1 MNKSVGRAVS
11 RLPCRLIQNR
21 KESKAMNIQINRW
34 KILIASTIINICV
47 GAIYAFSIF
56 AMPLTNVFHVTMPE
70 IMLAFTINAAI
81 SPIPMI
87 LGGKLVDKG
96 GAKTAIILGGS
107 MFGLGFI
114 LSGLA
119 TAPWMLYI
127 TYGVITGLGQGIVY
141 SATIGNS
148 VKLFPD
154 KRGLAA
160 GIVTAG
166 YGGGTIVI
174 APIANS
180 IITSNGVQ
188 FALITLGIAF
198 LVVIL
203 SCSFLVKACPA
214 GFIPAGWAPPAAA
227 GPNKGGINIPW
238 NEMIKKP
245 IFYVI
250 ASLFLIGA
258 LSGMMVTSNA
268 SVIGQTMFGLTPATA
283 ALFVSLYS
291 LSNCTGRVFWGAIS
305 DKIGRTKCLMM
316 IYIVIAAMMLTIAL
330 STSVAGFA
338 VAIVGIGLCFGGTMG
353 IFPSIV
359 GEKFG
364 MKYYGVNYGVT
375 FIGYSGAAF
384 FGPRIANTVAAA
396 NGGQFTNAFYIALVI
411 SLVGFALTF
420 MFQAMD
426 KKKQTSTTTSKV
438 A

>member
-1 MNKSVGRAVS
+1 MNVE
-11 RLPCRLIQNR
+11 L
-21 KESKAMNIQINRW
+21 NRW
-34 KILIASTIINICV
+34 RILIASTLINICV

-56 AMPLTNVFHVTMPE
+56 ALPLTKVFDATMPE
-70 IMLAFTINAAI
+70 IMMAFTINAAI

-96 GAKTAIILGGS
+96 GAKIAILLGGS

-114 LSGLA
+114 LTGLA

-174 APIANS
+174 APIANAL
-180 IITSNGVQ
+180 IVSNGVQ
-188 FALITLGIAF
+188 AALITLGI
-198 LVVIL
+198 
-203 SCSFLVKACPA
+203 SFLVIILGCSLLVKPCPV
-214 GFIPAGWAPPAAA
+214 GYLPQGWTPPAAST
-227 GPNKGGINIPW
+227 NKGGINIPW

-245 IFYVI
+245 LFYVI

-268 SVIGQTMFGLTPATA
+268 SIIGQTMFGLSAATA

-291 LSNCTGRVFWGAIS
+291 LSNCLGRVFWGAVS
-305 DKIGRTKCLMM
+305 DKIGRTKCLMI

-330 STSVAGFA
+330 AHSVAGFA
-338 VAIVGIGLCFGGTMG
+338 VAIIGIGLCFGGTMG

-384 FGPRIANTVAAA
+384 FGPRIANGVAAA
-396 NGGQFTNAFYIALVI
+396 NNGMFTNAFYIALVI

-420 MFQAMD
+420 IFKAMEN
-426 KKKQTSTTTSKV
+426 KPMTTNHTK
-438 A
+438 AA

>member
-1 MNKSVGRAVS
+1 MNVK
-11 RLPCRLIQNR
+11 L
-21 KESKAMNIQINRW
+21 NRW
-34 KILIASTIINICV
+34 RILIASTIINICV

-56 AMPLTNVFHVTMPE
+56 ALPLTKVFNVTMPD
-70 IMLAFTINAAI
+70 IMMAFTINAAI

-96 GAKTAIILGGS
+96 GAKKAIFIGGA

-127 TYGVITGLGQGIVY
+127 TYGVITGIGQGIVY

-166 YGGGTIVI
+166 YGGGSIVI
-174 APIANS
+174 APIANALIS
-180 IITSNGVQ
+180 GYGVQ
-188 FALITLGIAF
+188 PALIMLGAAF
-198 LVVIL
+198 LAVIL
-203 SCSFLVKACPA
+203 SLALLVKASPA
-214 GFIPAGWAPPAAA
+214 GYIPEGWTPPAAA
-227 GPNKGGINIPW
+227 ASKGGVNIEW
-238 NEMIKKP
+238 HEMIKKP
-245 IFYVI
+245 LFYVI
-250 ASLFLIGA
+250 ACLFLIGA
-258 LSGMMVTSNA
+258 LSGMMVTANA
-268 SVIGQTMFGLTPATA
+268 SVIGQKMFGLSAAAA
-283 ALFVSLYS
+283 ALYVSLYS
-291 LSNCTGRVFWGAIS
+291 LSNCIGRVFWGAVS
-305 DKIGRTKCLMM
+305 DKIGRVKCLLI
-316 IYIVIAAMMLTIAL
+316 IYLVIAGMMLTIAL
-330 STSVAGFA
+330 STTIAGFA

-384 FGPRIANTVAAA
+384 FGPRIAGKVAAA
-396 NGGQFTNAFYIALVI
+396 NDGMFTNAFYIALVI

-420 MFQAMD
+420 VFKAME
-426 KKKQTSTTTSKV
+426 KQQPKPEATK
-438 A
+438 AA

>member
-1 MNKSVGRAVS
+1 MNVK
-11 RLPCRLIQNR
+11 L
-21 KESKAMNIQINRW
+21 NRW
-34 KILIASTIINICV
+34 RILIASTIINICV

-56 AMPLTNVFHVTMPE
+56 ALPLTKVFNVTMPD
-70 IMLAFTINAAI
+70 IMMAFTINAAI

-96 GAKTAIILGGS
+96 GAKKAIFIGGA

-127 TYGVITGLGQGIVY
+127 TYGVITGIGQGIVY

-174 APIANS
+174 APIANVLIS
-180 IITSNGVQ
+180 GNGVQ
-188 FALITLGIAF
+188 SALIMLGAAF

-203 SCSFLVKACPA
+203 SLALLVKASPA
-214 GFIPAGWAPPAAA
+214 GYIPEGWTPPAAA
-227 GPNKGGINIPW
+227 ASKGGVNVEW
-238 NEMIKKP
+238 HEMIKKP
-245 IFYVI
+245 LFYVI
-250 ASLFLIGA
+250 ACLFLIGA
-258 LSGMMVTSNA
+258 LSGMMVTANA
-268 SVIGQTMFGLTPATA
+268 SVIGQKMFGLSAAAA
-283 ALFVSLYS
+283 ALYVSLYS
-291 LSNCTGRVFWGAIS
+291 LSNCIGRVFWGAVS
-305 DKIGRTKCLMM
+305 DKIGRVKCLLM
-316 IYIVIAAMMLTIAL
+316 IYLVIAGMMLTIAL
-330 STSVAGFA
+330 STTIAGFA

-384 FGPRIANTVAAA
+384 FGPRIAGKVAAA
-396 NGGQFTNAFYIALVI
+396 NDGMFTNAFYTALVI

-420 MFQAMD
+420 VFKAME
-426 KKKQTSTTTSKV
+426 KQQPKPEVSK
-438 A
+438 AA

>member
-1 MNKSVGRAVS
+1 MN
-11 RLPCRLIQNR
+11 
-21 KESKAMNIQINRW
+21 MNVELNRW
-34 KILIASTIINICV
+34 RILIASTLINICV

-56 AMPLTNVFHVTMPE
+56 ALPLTNVFNATMPE
-70 IMLAFTINAAI
+70 IMMAFTINAAI

-96 GAKTAIILGGS
+96 GAKKAIILGGS
-107 MFGLGFI
+107 MFGIGFI
-114 LSGLA
+114 LSGLV

-127 TYGVITGLGQGIVY
+127 TYGLLTGMGQGIVY

-154 KRGLAA
+154 KRGLAS

-166 YGGGTIVI
+166 YGGGTILI
-174 APIANS
+174 APIANAL
-180 IITSNGVQ
+180 ITSNGVQ
-188 FALITLGIAF
+188 SALITLGIAF

-203 SCSFLVKACPA
+203 SCSFLVKPCPVGYIPNGWTPQATA
-214 GFIPAGWAPPAAA
+214 GG
-227 GPNKGGINIPW
+227 NKASVNIPW

-268 SVIGQTMFGLTPATA
+268 SVIGQSMFGLTAASA
-283 ALFVSLYS
+283 ALYVSLYS
-291 LSNCTGRVFWGAIS
+291 LSNCLGRVFWGSIS
-305 DKIGRTKCLMM
+305 DKIGRTKCLMV
-316 IYIVIAAMMLTIAL
+316 IYLVIAAMMLTIAL

-353 IFPSIV
+353 IFPSLV

-384 FGPRIANTVAAA
+384 FGPRIANSVAAA
-396 NGGQFTNAFYIALVI
+396 NNGMFTNAFYIALVI
-411 SLVGFALTF
+411 SLIGFLLTF
-420 MFQAMD
+420 VFKAMEN
-426 KKKQTSTTTSKV
+426 KNQKGAGFTK
-438 A
+438 AA

>member
-1 MNKSVGRAVS
+1 MNVE
-11 RLPCRLIQNR
+11 L
-21 KESKAMNIQINRW
+21 NRW
-34 KILIASTIINICV
+34 RILIASTLINICV

-56 AMPLTNVFHVTMPE
+56 ALPLTNVFNATMPE
-70 IMLAFTINAAI
+70 IMMAFTINAAI

-87 LGGKLVDKG
+87 IGGKLVDKG
-96 GAKTAIILGGS
+96 GAKKAIILGGS
-107 MFGLGFI
+107 MFGIGFI
-114 LSGLA
+114 LSGLV

-127 TYGVITGLGQGIVY
+127 TYGLLTGIGQGIVY

-154 KRGLAA
+154 KRGLAS

-174 APIANS
+174 APIANAL
-180 IITSNGVQ
+180 ITNYGVQ
-188 FALITLGIAF
+188 PALITLGVAF
-198 LVVIL
+198 LIVIL
-203 SCSFLVKACPA
+203 SCSLLVKPCPV
-214 GFIPAGWAPPAAA
+214 GYSPQGWTPPVIAA
-227 GPNKGGINIPW
+227 GNRASVNIPW

-268 SVIGQTMFGLTPATA
+268 SVIGQTMFGLTAATA
-283 ALFVSLYS
+283 ALYVSLYS
-291 LSNCTGRVFWGAIS
+291 LSNCLGRVFWGAIS
-305 DKIGRTKCLMM
+305 DKIGRTKCLMV
-316 IYIVIAAMMLTIAL
+316 IYLVIAAMMLTIAL

-353 IFPSIV
+353 IFPSLV

-396 NGGQFTNAFYIALVI
+396 NNGMFTNAFYIALVI

-420 MFQAMD
+420 VFKAMEN
-426 KKKQTSTTTSKV
+426 KNKTGAGFTKV

>member
-1 MNKSVGRAVS
+1 MNLEK
-11 RLPCRLIQNR
+11 
-21 KESKAMNIQINRW
+21 NRW
-34 KILIASTIINICV
+34 GILIASTLINICV
-47 GAIYAFSIF
+47 GSIYAFSIF
-56 AMPLTNVFHVTMPE
+56 ALPLSKLFGATMPE
-70 IMLAFTINAAI
+70 IMMAFTINAAI
-81 SPIPMI
+81 APIPMI

-96 GAKTAIILGGS
+96 GAKKAIFIGGT

-127 TYGVITGLGQGIVY
+127 TYGVLAGLGQGIVY
-141 SATIGNS
+141 SSTIGNT

-154 KRGLAA
+154 KRGLAT

-174 APIANS
+174 APLAN
-180 IITSNGVQ
+180 
-188 FALITLGIAF
+188 ALITGSGVQSAMMVLGSAF
-198 LVVIL
+198 LIVIL
-203 SCSFLVKACPA
+203 GAAFFVNACPV
-214 GFIPAGWAPPAAA
+214 GFAPQGWTPPAAKA
-227 GPNKGGINIPW
+227 KKSAVNIPW
-238 NEMIKKP
+238 HQMIKKP

-250 ASLFLIGA
+250 ACLFLIGA

-268 SVIGQTMFGLTPATA
+268 SVIGQTMFGLSAATA
-283 ALFVSLYS
+283 ALYVSLYS
-291 LSNCTGRVFWGAIS
+291 LSNCLGRIFWGAVS
-305 DKIGRTKCLMM
+305 DRIGQLKCLMV
-316 IYIVIAAMMLTIAL
+316 IYVVIAAMMLTIAV

-384 FGPRIANTVAAA
+384 FGPRIANSVAQA
-396 NGGQFTNAFYIALVI
+396 NNGQFTNAFYIALVI
-411 SLVGFALTF
+411 ALVGFALTF
-420 MFQAMD
+420 LFKALEKD
-426 KKKQTSTTTSKV
+426 KKNETPVTPEV

>member
-1 MNKSVGRAVS
+1 
-11 RLPCRLIQNR
+11 
-21 KESKAMNIQINRW
+21 MNIELNRW
-34 KILIASTIINICV
+34 RILVASTLINICV

-56 AMPLTNVFHVTMPE
+56 ALPLTKVFDATMPE
-70 IMLAFTINAAI
+70 IMMAFTINAAI

-96 GAKTAIILGGS
+96 GAKIAILIGGT

-114 LSGLA
+114 LSGLV

-174 APIANS
+174 APIANAL
-180 IITSNGVQ
+180 IASNGVQ
-188 FALITLGIAF
+188 PTLIALGIAF
-198 LVVIL
+198 LVIIL
-203 SCSFLVKACPA
+203 SCSLMVKPSPV
-214 GFIPAGWAPPAAA
+214 GYIPQGWTPPAAST
-227 GPNKGGINIPW
+227 NKGAINIPW

-245 IFYVI
+245 LFYVI
-250 ASLFLIGA
+250 ASMFLIGA

-268 SVIGQTMFGLTPATA
+268 SIIGQTMFGLSAATA

-291 LSNCTGRVFWGAIS
+291 LSNCLGRVFWGAIS
-305 DKIGRTKCLMM
+305 DKIGRTKCLMV
-316 IYIVIAAMMLTIAL
+316 IYLVIAAMMLTIAL
-330 STSVAGFA
+330 STSVVGFA
-338 VAIVGIGLCFGGTMG
+338 VAIFGIGLCFGGTMG

-364 MKYYGVNYGVT
+364 MKFYGVNYGVT

-384 FGPRIANTVAAA
+384 FGPRIANGVAAA
-396 NGGQFTNAFYIALVI
+396 NNGMFTNAFYIALVI

-420 MFQAMD
+420 IFKAMENKPLTTRHTSP
-426 KKKQTSTTTSKV
+426 KK
-438 A
+438 AA

>member
-1 MNKSVGRAVS
+1 MNVE
-11 RLPCRLIQNR
+11 L
-21 KESKAMNIQINRW
+21 NRW
-34 KILIASTIINICV
+34 RILIASTIINICV

-56 AMPLTNVFHVTMPE
+56 ALPLTKVFDVTMPV
-70 IMLAFTINAAI
+70 IMIAFTINGAI

-96 GAKTAIILGGS
+96 GAKKAVFIGGA
-107 MFGLGFI
+107 MFGIGFI

-127 TYGVITGLGQGIVY
+127 TYGVITGIGQGIVY
-141 SATIGNS
+141 SSTIGNS

-166 YGGGTIVI
+166 YGGGTIAI
-174 APIANS
+174 APIANAL
-180 IITSNGVQ
+180 ITSNGVQ
-188 FALITLGIAF
+188 SALITLGIAF

-203 SCSFLVKACPA
+203 GLGLLVKPAPA
-214 GFIPAGWAPPAAA
+214 GYAPEGWTPPAAA
-227 GPNKGGINIPW
+227 AVKGGANIRW

-250 ASLFLIGA
+250 ACLFLIGA

-268 SVIGQTMFGLTPATA
+268 SVIGQKMFGLTAAAA
-283 ALFVSLYS
+283 ALYVSLYS
-291 LSNCTGRVFWGAIS
+291 LSNCLGRVFWGAVS
-305 DKIGRTKCLMM
+305 DRIGRVKCLLM
-316 IYIVIAAMMLTIAL
+316 IYLVIAAMMLTIAL
-330 STSVAGFA
+330 SSSVAGFA
-338 VAIVGIGLCFGGTMG
+338 VAIAGIGLCFGGTMG

-384 FGPRIANTVAAA
+384 FGPRIAGSVAAA
-396 NGGQFTNAFYIALVI
+396 NDGNFTNAFYIALVI

-420 MFQAMD
+420 VYKAMEN
-426 KKKQTSTTTSKV
+426 KQKPEPEV
-438 A
+438 AKAA

>member
-1 MNKSVGRAVS
+1 MNVQ
-11 RLPCRLIQNR
+11 L
-21 KESKAMNIQINRW
+21 NRW
-34 KILIASTIINICV
+34 RILIASTLINICV

-56 AMPLTNVFHVTMPE
+56 ALPLTNVFHATMPE
-70 IMLAFTINAAI
+70 IMMAFTINAAI

-96 GAKTAIILGGS
+96 GAKKAIILGGS
-107 MFGLGFI
+107 MFGIGFI
-114 LSGLA
+114 LSGLV

-127 TYGVITGLGQGIVY
+127 TYGLITGMGQGIVY
-141 SATIGNS
+141 SATIGNT

-154 KRGLAA
+154 KRGLAS

-174 APIANS
+174 APIANAL
-180 IITSNGVQ
+180 ITSNGVQ
-188 FALITLGIAF
+188 PTLITLGIAF

-203 SCSFLVKACPA
+203 SCSLLVKACPVGYVPQGWTPPVMA
-214 GFIPAGWAPPAAA
+214 GG
-227 GPNKGGINIPW
+227 NKGGVNIPW

-245 IFYVI
+245 IFYII

-268 SVIGQTMFGLTPATA
+268 SVIGQTMFGLTAATA
-283 ALFVSLYS
+283 ALYVSLYS
-291 LSNCTGRVFWGAIS
+291 LSNCLGRVFWGAIS
-305 DKIGRTKCLMM
+305 DKIGRTKCLMV
-316 IYIVIAAMMLTIAL
+316 IYLVIAAMMLTIAL
-330 STSVAGFA
+330 STSVLGFA
-338 VAIVGIGLCFGGTMG
+338 IAIVGIGLCFGGTMG
-353 IFPSIV
+353 IFPSLV

-364 MKYYGVNYGVT
+364 MKFYGVNYGVT

-396 NGGQFTNAFYIALVI
+396 NNGMFTNAFYIALVI

-420 MFQAMD
+420 VFKAMEN
-426 KKKQTSTTTSKV
+426 KNQTGAGFTK
-438 A
+438 AA

>member
-1 MNKSVGRAVS
+1 MAYVKG
-11 RLPCRLIQNR
+11 CWQIQNW
-21 KESKAMNIQINRW
+21 KELVKMKLNRW
-34 KILIASTIINICV
+34 SILIASTIINICV

-70 IMLAFTINAAI
+70 IMLAFTINGAI

-96 GAKTAIILGGS
+96 GARTAIFLGGA

-127 TYGVITGLGQGIVY
+127 TYGVITGIGQGIVY

-174 APIANS
+174 APIANAL
-180 IITSNGVQ
+180 ITSNGVQ
-188 FALITLGIAF
+188 SALITLGISF

-203 SCSFLVKACPA
+203 GGGLFVKACPA
-214 GFIPAGWAPPAAA
+214 GFIPEGWTPPVVSGA
-227 GPNKGGINIPW
+227 NKAGINIPW
-238 NEMIKKP
+238 TEMIKKP

-291 LSNCTGRVFWGAIS
+291 LSNCSGRVFWGAIS
-305 DKIGRTKCLMM
+305 DKIGRTKCLMV

-338 VAIVGIGLCFGGTMG
+338 VAIIGIGLCFGGTMG

-364 MKYYGVNYGVT
+364 MKYYGINYGVT

-384 FGPRIANTVAAA
+384 FGPRIANSVAAA

-411 SLVGFALTF
+411 SLIGFALTF
-420 MFQAMD
+420 IF
-426 KKKQTSTTTSKV
+426 KSLEKKQLTSPTNSKV

>member
-1 MNKSVGRAVS
+1 MNME
-11 RLPCRLIQNR
+11 L
-21 KESKAMNIQINRW
+21 NRW
-34 KILIASTIINICV
+34 RILIASTLINICV
-47 GAIYAFSIF
+47 GAVYAFSIF
-56 AMPLTNVFHVTMPE
+56 ALPLTNVFNATMPE
-70 IMLAFTINAAI
+70 IMMAFTINAAI

-107 MFGLGFI
+107 MFGIGFI

-127 TYGVITGLGQGIVY
+127 TYGLIAGIGQGVVY
-141 SATIGNS
+141 SATIGNT

-154 KRGLAA
+154 KRGLGT

-174 APIANS
+174 APIANAL
-180 IITSNGVQ
+180 ITNNGVQ
-188 FALITLGIAF
+188 SALVTLGIVF

-203 SCSFLVKACPA
+203 GASFLFKAAPVGYAPKGWTPPVVA
-214 GFIPAGWAPPAAA
+214 GTKKSGV
-227 GPNKGGINIPW
+227 NIPW
-238 NEMIKKP
+238 NEMLKKP

-268 SVIGQTMFGLTPATA
+268 SVIGQTMFGLSAATA
-283 ALFVSLYS
+283 ALYVSLYS
-291 LSNCTGRVFWGAIS
+291 LSNCLGRVFWGAIS
-305 DKIGRTKCLMM
+305 DKIGRTKCLMV

-330 STSVAGFA
+330 STSVLGFA

-384 FGPRIANTVAAA
+384 FGPRIANSVAAA
-396 NGGQFTNAFYIALVI
+396 NSGSFTNAFYIALVI
-411 SLVGFALTF
+411 SLIGFALTF
-420 MFQAMD
+420 VFKAMEN
-426 KKKQTSTTTSKV
+426 KKSTTTISKI

>member
-1 MNKSVGRAVS
+1 MNME
-11 RLPCRLIQNR
+11 L
-21 KESKAMNIQINRW
+21 NRW
-34 KILIASTIINICV
+34 RILIASTLINICV
-47 GAIYAFSIF
+47 GAVYAFSIF
-56 AMPLTNVFHVTMPE
+56 ALPLTNVFNATMPE
-70 IMLAFTINAAI
+70 IMMAFTINAAI

-107 MFGLGFI
+107 MFGIGFI

-127 TYGVITGLGQGIVY
+127 TYGLIAGIGQGVVY
-141 SATIGNS
+141 SATIGNT

-154 KRGLAA
+154 KRGLGT

-174 APIANS
+174 APIANAL
-180 IITSNGVQ
+180 ITNNGVQ
-188 FALITLGIAF
+188 SALVTLGIVF

-203 SCSFLVKACPA
+203 GASFFFQAAPVGYAPKGWTPPVVA
-214 GFIPAGWAPPAAA
+214 GAKKNGV
-227 GPNKGGINIPW
+227 NIPW
-238 NEMIKKP
+238 NEMLKKP

-268 SVIGQTMFGLTPATA
+268 SVIGQTMFGLSAATA
-283 ALFVSLYS
+283 ALYVSLYS
-291 LSNCTGRVFWGAIS
+291 LSNCLGRVFWGAIS
-305 DKIGRTKCLMM
+305 DKIGRTKCLMV

-330 STSVAGFA
+330 STSVLGFA

-384 FGPRIANTVAAA
+384 FGPRIANSVAAA
-396 NGGQFTNAFYIALVI
+396 NSGSFTNAFYIALVI
-411 SLVGFALTF
+411 SLIGFALTF
-420 MFQAMD
+420 VFKAMEN
-426 KKKQTSTTTSKV
+426 KKSTTTISKI

>member
-1 MNKSVGRAVS
+1 MNLDQS
-11 RLPCRLIQNR
+11 RWR
-21 KESKAMNIQINRW
+21 
-34 KILIASTIINICV
+34 ILIASTLINICV
-47 GAIYAFSIF
+47 GSIYAFSIF
-56 AMPLTNVFHVTMPE
+56 ALPLSKLFNASMPE
-70 IMLAFTINAAI
+70 IMMAFTINAAI

-96 GAKTAIILGGS
+96 GAKIAIFLGGA

-119 TAPWMLYI
+119 TEPWMLYI
-127 TYGVITGLGQGIVY
+127 TYGVIAGIGQGIVY
-141 SATIGNS
+141 SSTIGNT

-174 APIANS
+174 APLAN
-180 IITSNGVQ
+180 
-188 FALITLGIAF
+188 ALITNSGVQTAMMMLGAAF
-198 LVVIL
+198 LVIIL
-203 SCSFLVKACPA
+203 GAGTLVKPCPV
-214 GFIPAGWAPPAAA
+214 GFAPQGWTPPAAA
-227 GPNKGGINIPW
+227 SKKGGVNIPW
-238 NEMIKKP
+238 HQMIKKP
-245 IFYVI
+245 LFYVI
-250 ASLFLIGA
+250 ACLFLIGA
-258 LSGMMVTSNA
+258 LSGMMVTANA
-268 SVIGQTMFGLTPATA
+268 SVIGQKMFGLSAASA

-291 LSNCTGRVFWGAIS
+291 LSNCLGRVFWGAVS
-305 DKIGRTKCLMM
+305 DRIGRLKCLMM

-384 FGPRIANTVAAA
+384 FGPRIANSVAAA
-396 NGGQFTNAFYIALVI
+396 NNGQFTNAFYIALVI
-411 SLVGFALTF
+411 ALVGFALTF
-420 MFQAMD
+420 LFKAME
-426 KKKQTSTTTSKV
+426 KGQQTDDTPVKPK
-438 A
+438 AA

>member
-1 MNKSVGRAVS
+1 MNLDQS
-11 RLPCRLIQNR
+11 RWR
-21 KESKAMNIQINRW
+21 
-34 KILIASTIINICV
+34 ILIASTLINICV
-47 GAIYAFSIF
+47 GSIYAFSIF
-56 AMPLTNVFHVTMPE
+56 ALPLSKLFNASMPE
-70 IMLAFTINAAI
+70 IMMAFTINAAI

-96 GAKTAIILGGS
+96 GAKIAIFLGGA

-114 LSGLA
+114 SSGL
-119 TAPWMLYI
+119 TTEPWMLYI
-127 TYGVITGLGQGIVY
+127 TYGVIAGIGQGIVY
-141 SATIGNS
+141 SSTIGNT

-174 APIANS
+174 APLAN
-180 IITSNGVQ
+180 
-188 FALITLGIAF
+188 ALITNSGVQTAMMMLGAAF
-198 LVVIL
+198 LVIIL
-203 SCSFLVKACPA
+203 GAGTLVKPCPVGFTPQGWTPPTA
-214 GFIPAGWAPPAAA
+214 GAK
-227 GPNKGGINIPW
+227 KGGVNLPW
-238 NEMIKKP
+238 HQMIKKP
-245 IFYVI
+245 LFYVI
-250 ASLFLIGA
+250 ACLFLIGA
-258 LSGMMVTSNA
+258 LSGMMVTANA
-268 SVIGQTMFGLTPATA
+268 SVIGQKMFGLSAASA

-291 LSNCTGRVFWGAIS
+291 LSNCLGRVFWGAVS
-305 DKIGRTKCLMM
+305 DRIGRLKCLMM

-384 FGPRIANTVAAA
+384 FGPRIANSVAAA
-396 NGGQFTNAFYIALVI
+396 NNGQFTNAFYIALVI
-411 SLVGFALTF
+411 ALVGFALTF
-420 MFQAMD
+420 LFKAME
-426 KKKQTSTTTSKV
+426 KGQQTDDTPVKPK
-438 A
+438 AA

>member
-1 MNKSVGRAVS
+1 
-11 RLPCRLIQNR
+11 
-21 KESKAMNIQINRW
+21 MNIELNRW
-34 KILIASTIINICV
+34 RILIASTLINICV
-47 GAIYAFSIF
+47 GAVYAFSIF
-56 AMPLTNVFHVTMPE
+56 ALPLTKVFHATMPE
-70 IMLAFTINAAI
+70 IMMAFTINAAI
-81 SPIPMI
+81 APIPMI

-96 GAKTAIILGGS
+96 GARTAIFLGGS
-107 MFGLGFI
+107 MFGIGFI

-127 TYGVITGLGQGIVY
+127 TYGIITGIGQGIVY
-141 SATIGNS
+141 SSTIGNS

-154 KRGLAA
+154 KRGMAA

-174 APIANS
+174 APIANAL
-180 IITSNGVQ
+180 ITSNGVQ
-188 FALITLGIAF
+188 STLVTLGMVF
-198 LVVIL
+198 LVIIL
-203 SCSFLVKACPA
+203 GCGLLVKACPVGYA
-214 GFIPAGWAPPAAA
+214 PKGWTPPVV
-227 GPNKGGINIPW
+227 KGTQTGGVNIPW
-238 NEMIKKP
+238 NQMIKKP
-245 IFYVI
+245 MFYVI
-250 ASLFLIGA
+250 ACMFLIGA

-268 SVIGQTMFGLTPATA
+268 SVIGQTMFGLSAATA
-283 ALFVSLYS
+283 ALYVSLYS
-291 LSNCTGRVFWGAIS
+291 LSNCLGRVFWGAVS
-305 DKIGRTKCLMM
+305 DKIGRTKCLMA
-316 IYIVIAAMMLTIAL
+316 IYLVIAVMMLIIAS

-384 FGPRIANTVAAA
+384 FGPRIANSVAAA
-396 NGGQFTNAFYIALVI
+396 NGGMFTKAFYIALVI

-420 MFQAMD
+420 IFKSMES
-426 KKKQTSTTTSKV
+426 KKTTAPTSTKV

>member
-1 MNKSVGRAVS
+1 MNVE
-11 RLPCRLIQNR
+11 L
-21 KESKAMNIQINRW
+21 NRW
-34 KILIASTIINICV
+34 RILVASTLINICV

-56 AMPLTNVFHVTMPE
+56 ALPLTKVFHATMPE
-70 IMLAFTINAAI
+70 IMTAFTINAAI

-96 GAKTAIILGGS
+96 GAKTAIFLGGS
-107 MFGLGFI
+107 MFGIGFI

-127 TYGVITGLGQGIVY
+127 TYGVITGIGQGIVY
-141 SATIGNS
+141 SSTIGNS

-174 APIANS
+174 APIANA

-188 FALITLGIAF
+188 SALITLGIAF
-198 LVVIL
+198 LVIIL
-203 SCSFLVKACPA
+203 SCGLLVKACPVGYA
-214 GFIPAGWAPPAAA
+214 PKGWTPPAVTA
-227 GPNKGGINIPW
+227 KQSGGVNIPW
-238 NEMIKKP
+238 NEMIKRP
-245 IFYVI
+245 LFYVI
-250 ASLFLIGA
+250 ACMFLIGA

-268 SVIGQTMFGLTPATA
+268 SVIGQTMFGLTAATA
-283 ALFVSLYS
+283 ALYVSLYS
-291 LSNCTGRVFWGAIS
+291 LSNCLGRIFWGAVS
-305 DKIGRTKCLMM
+305 DRIGRTKCLMA
-316 IYIVIAAMMLTIAL
+316 IYLVIAAMMLIIAL

-384 FGPRIANTVAAA
+384 FGPRIANSVAAA
-396 NGGQFTNAFYIALVI
+396 NDGMFTKAFYIALVI
-411 SLVGFALTF
+411 SLVGLALTF
-420 MFQAMD
+420 IYKSMD
-426 KKKQTSTTTSKV
+426 SKKSTTTATPTKV

>member
-1 MNKSVGRAVS
+1 MNVE
-11 RLPCRLIQNR
+11 L
-21 KESKAMNIQINRW
+21 NRW
-34 KILIASTIINICV
+34 RILIASTLINICV

-56 AMPLTNVFHVTMPE
+56 ALPLTKVFDATMPE
-70 IMLAFTINAAI
+70 IMMAFTINAAI

-96 GAKTAIILGGS
+96 GAKIAILLGGS

-114 LSGLA
+114 LTGLA

-174 APIANS
+174 APIANAL
-180 IITSNGVQ
+180 IVSNGVQ
-188 FALITLGIAF
+188 AALITLGI
-198 LVVIL
+198 
-203 SCSFLVKACPA
+203 SFLVIILGCSLLVKPCPV
-214 GFIPAGWAPPAAA
+214 GYLPQGWTPPAAST
-227 GPNKGGINIPW
+227 NKGGINIPW
-238 NEMIKKP
+238 NEMVKKP
-245 IFYVI
+245 LFYVI

-268 SVIGQTMFGLTPATA
+268 SIIGQTMFGLSAATA

-291 LSNCTGRVFWGAIS
+291 LSNCLGRVFWGAVS
-305 DKIGRTKCLMM
+305 DKIGRTKCLMI

-330 STSVAGFA
+330 AHSVAGFA
-338 VAIVGIGLCFGGTMG
+338 VAIIGIGLCFGGTMG

-384 FGPRIANTVAAA
+384 FGPRIANGVAAA
-396 NGGQFTNAFYIALVI
+396 NNGMFTNAFYIALVI

-420 MFQAMD
+420 IFKAMEN
-426 KKKQTSTTTSKV
+426 KPMTTNHTK
-438 A
+438 AA

>member
-1 MNKSVGRAVS
+1 MTMNKE
-11 RLPCRLIQNR
+11 L
-21 KESKAMNIQINRW
+21 NRW
-34 KILIASTIINICV
+34 TILVVSTVINICV

-56 AMPLTNVFHVTMPE
+56 ALPLTNVFQASMGE

-96 GAKTAIILGGS
+96 GAKLAIILGGS
-107 MFGLGFI
+107 MFGVGFI

-127 TYGVITGLGQGIVY
+127 TYGVITGVGQGIVY
-141 SATIGNS
+141 SATIGNT

-154 KRGLAA
+154 KRGLGT

-166 YGGGTIVI
+166 YGGGTII
-174 APIANS
+174 LAPIANAL
-180 IITSNGVQ
+180 ITANGVQ
-188 FALITLGIAF
+188 SALITLGFAF

-203 SCSFLVKACPA
+203 GCSFLFKACPV
-214 GFIPAGWAPPAAA
+214 GYIPQGWTPPVAP
-227 GPNKGGINIPW
+227 GNKGGVSMNW

-250 ASLFLIGA
+250 AGMFLIGA

-268 SVIGQTMFGLTPATA
+268 SVIGQTMFGLSAATA

-291 LSNCTGRVFWGAIS
+291 LSNCMGRIFWGAVS
-305 DKIGRTKCLMM
+305 DKVGRVNCLMI
-316 IYIVIAAMMLTIAL
+316 IYVVIAVMMFTIAK
-330 STSVAGFA
+330 SSSVGGFA
-338 VAIVGIGLCFGGTMG
+338 VAIIGIGLCFGGTMG

-384 FGPRIANTVAAA
+384 FGPRIANSVAAA
-396 NGGQFTNAFYIALVI
+396 NDGMFTNAFFIALVI
-411 SLVGFALTF
+411 SLVGFGLTF
-420 MFQAMD
+420 VFKRLEN
-426 KKKQTSTTTSKV
+426 KKSNTSETTQV

>member
-1 MNKSVGRAVS
+1 MNVQ
-11 RLPCRLIQNR
+11 L
-21 KESKAMNIQINRW
+21 NRW
-34 KILIASTIINICV
+34 RILIASTLINICV

-56 AMPLTNVFHVTMPE
+56 ALPLTNVFNATMPE
-70 IMLAFTINAAI
+70 IMMAFTINAAI

-96 GAKTAIILGGS
+96 GAKKAIILGGS
-107 MFGLGFI
+107 MFGIGFI

-127 TYGVITGLGQGIVY
+127 TYGLITGMGQGIVY
-141 SATIGNS
+141 SATIGNT

-154 KRGLAA
+154 KRGLAS

-174 APIANS
+174 APIANAL
-180 IITSNGVQ
+180 ITSNGVQ
-188 FALITLGIAF
+188 PTLITLGIAF

-203 SCSFLVKACPA
+203 SCSFLVKPCPVGYIPQGWTPPVMA
-214 GFIPAGWAPPAAA
+214 GG
-227 GPNKGGINIPW
+227 NKGGVNIPW

-245 IFYVI
+245 IFYII

-268 SVIGQTMFGLTPATA
+268 SVIGQTMFGLTAATA
-283 ALFVSLYS
+283 ALYVSLYS
-291 LSNCTGRVFWGAIS
+291 LSNCLGRVFWGAVS
-305 DKIGRTKCLMM
+305 DKIGRTKCLMV
-316 IYIVIAAMMLTIAL
+316 IYLVIAAMMLTIAL
-330 STSVAGFA
+330 STSVLGFA
-338 VAIVGIGLCFGGTMG
+338 IAIVGIGLCFGGTMG
-353 IFPSIV
+353 IFPSLV

-384 FGPRIANTVAAA
+384 FGPRIANSVAAA
-396 NGGQFTNAFYIALVI
+396 NNGMFTNAFYIALVI

-420 MFQAMD
+420 VFKAMEN
-426 KKKQTSTTTSKV
+426 KNQTGAGFTK
-438 A
+438 AA